1 MSQADP
7 SGDLNLSTDSIV
19 LELHQNDDL
28 FIPVVKHKPKADVRE
43 QFMEVVIDD
52 KTRPNGKI
60 QQFCMAIKKHQ
71 YSTNHSDT
79 SGPMTYSV

>member
-1 MSQADP
+1 M
-7 SGDLNLSTDSIV
+7 STDSIV

-28 FIPVVKHKPKADVRE
+28 FIPVVKQKPKADVRE

-60 QQFCMAIKKHQ
+60 
-71 YSTNHSDT
+71 
-79 SGPMTYSV
+79 